1 MAVTKGVLLLLLY
14 ISHTSAKCGIQ
25 NVNIQETS
33 EESLVG
39 GQEFPWVVSLQDP
52 QYTHL
57 AFGCVLSE
65 FWILSIAS
73 AFQNRKEAVAI
84 VGIAR
89 MDSKEVSHEEFP
101 VSFIVPH
108 EDFDNSTMDNNI
120 ALLKTDTAMAFTSLV
135 RPICFLN
142 KGTAASPHLRN
153 CWVAGWNP
161 TTATGNHMTMS
172 ILRKITVRDMEP
184 CPLNHSRKLR
194 CGNHIER
201 ETNSVCLGDP
211 GNPVM
216 CQMQQVN
223 LWVLRGLLSPGGEK
237 CPGLFL
243 YTRIDEYGAWI
254 EAKTKGTASALTSFH
269 QWDHFVPSPSF
280 SSRAP
285 AAQKKFPGLAR
296 MMGSQ
301 TQPRSLKSVTR
312 PSWSANDS
320 SRSIQD
326 RDKGFK
332 PAIQPM
338 YYDYYGGVEGGRW
351 STSGRGRL
359 RPRPE
364 LLLLCSRLAVLG
376 AGV

>member
-1 MAVTKGVLLLLLY
+1 MAATKGVLLLLLY

-25 NVNIQETS
+25 NVNILETS

-39 GQEFPWVVSLQDP
+39 HQEFPWVVSLQDP

-57 AFGCVLSE
+57 AFGCILSE

-73 AFQNRKEAVAI
+73 AFQDRKEAVAI

-101 VSFIVPH
+101 VSFIVTH

-120 ALLKTDTAMAFTSLV
+120 ALLKTDTAMAFTNLI

-142 KGTAASPHLRN
+142 KGTADSPRLRN

-211 GNPVM
+211 GNPMM

-223 LWVLRGLLSPGGEK
+223 LWVLKGLLSPGGEK

-243 YTRIDEYGAWI
+243 YTRIDNYGAWI

-269 QWDHFVPSPSF
+269 QWDNFVPSPSF
-280 SSRAP
+280 SSRTP
-285 AAQKKFPGLAR
+285 AARKKLSGLSR
-296 MMGSQ
+296 MIGSQ
-301 TQPRSLKSVTR
+301 TYPQNLKSVTQ
-312 PSWSANDS
+312 PSWPANDS
-320 SRSIQD
+320 IRSIQD

-332 PAIQPM
+332 SGIQPM

-351 STSGRGRL
+351 SPLSRGQLHR
-359 RPRPE
+359 RPE
-364 LLLLCSRLAVLG
+364 LLLLCSGLLFFG